1 MASYKKQL
9 VGCQLFTLMATMQ
22 SRCKKQEYD
31 LKEKGLEL
39 LSKLLDSLTE
49 QLEKDEQSN
58 NEKSYQ
64 NHPYA
69 NFIMNYFFKKFNNPL
84 DLLEGDFLFSFIPAI
99 EFIISLNDFDKKEPL
114 IEQKIQELF
123 YQIKNKSE
131 EMFIRSINENNG
143 SDYTKY
149 TSYNIMISNQI
160 YIVKRLEEIIA
171 CYHSLGKKEQSKIPL
186 IKMINLDKLE

>member
-1 MASYKKQL
+1 MASYETQL
-9 VGCQLFTLMATMQ
+9 VGCKLFTLMATMQ

-39 LSKLLDSLTE
+39 LNKLLNSLPE
-49 QLEKDEQSN
+49 QLEKDEQSSN
-58 NEKSYQ
+58 AKSYQ

-69 NFIMNYFFKKFNNPL
+69 NFIINYFFKKFNNPL

-99 EFIISLNDFDKKEPL
+99 EFIISLNDIDTKEPL
-114 IEQKIQELF
+114 IEQKIQDLF
-123 YQIKNKSE
+123 FQIKRKSE
-131 EMFIRSINENNG
+131 EMFVRSINENSE

-149 TSYNIMISNQI
+149 TSYNIMLSNQI

-171 CYHSLGKKEQSKIPL
+171 YYHSLGKKEQSKIPL

>member
-1 MASYKKQL
+1 MESYKKQL

-64 NHPYA
+64 NNPYA

-99 EFIISLNDFDKKEPL
+99 EFIISLNDIDTKETL